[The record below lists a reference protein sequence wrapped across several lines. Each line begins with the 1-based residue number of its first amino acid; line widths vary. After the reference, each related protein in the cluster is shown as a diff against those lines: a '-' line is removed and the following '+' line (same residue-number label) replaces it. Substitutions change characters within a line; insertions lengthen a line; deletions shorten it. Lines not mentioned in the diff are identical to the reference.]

1 MIYELKVTL
10 KDVGI
15 PVWRKL
21 QIDGSTTFR
30 DFHRILQAAFN
41 WYDIQLYSFFVNKTD
56 GKNVDGVEISPENND
71 EPSTLFFWQM
81 SYHDTEEVVADWFK
95 TPKDKVSYVYD
106 FGDDWNHEIVL
117 TKKMKP
123 RKGITYPRCID
134 ARNSAPDEDS
144 RPEVIMGDANL
155 EFAGDHLIAGVNK
168 EMEHQL
174 KGLLTAGNQVSVEN
188 DYWPEVLSKAKEFQK
203 LTPWE
208 AMFDEHSF
216 AVVDPVTE
224 ERIYC
229 SVLGGGGEV
238 FGLAVYIGDEGYA
251 SLMDSLSDKVPDFD
265 FILKQR
271 SLLMSFED
279 REDLEKADYKLIKS
293 YDIPFRGRKSWPLF
307 RSYKPGYYPWLMDD
321 DEARLMLL
329 GIERS
334 IGVYQEIV
342 KGLEIPD
349 MLLDKA
355 MLVKVPREENGELV
369 FDNQFAGLE
378 EEENEVEESDVPL
391 TVSELELKRIEKFKT
406 MPTAIE
412 FSMDYVDMPVQEHP
426 DERPVFPL
434 LVLAVERTQG
444 LAVYQDLVSSTPGSA
459 VMQEAFL
466 KMIQSMGGVPEKIII
481 NEKTTHFLEPLID
494 QLKIN
499 TEVKSDLPLIRQV
512 MDMLHDDMMP
522 F

>member
-1 MIYELKVTL
+1 
-10 KDVGI
+10 
-15 PVWRKL
+15 
-21 QIDGSTTFR
+21 
-30 DFHRILQAAFN
+30 
-41 WYDIQLYSFFVNKTD
+41 
-56 GKNVDGVEISPENND
+56 
-71 EPSTLFFWQM
+71 
-81 SYHDTEEVVADWFK
+81 
-95 TPKDKVSYVYD
+95 
-106 FGDDWNHEIVL
+106 
-117 TKKMKP
+117 
-123 RKGITYPRCID
+123 
-134 ARNSAPDEDS
+134 
-144 RPEVIMGDANL
+144 
-155 EFAGDHLIAGVNK
+155 
-168 EMEHQL
+168 
-174 KGLLTAGNQVSVEN
+174 
-188 DYWPEVLSKAKEFQK
+188 EVLSKAKEFQK

-426 DERPVFPL
+426 DERPVFAL
-434 LVLAVERTQG
+434 LVLAVER
-444 LAVYQDLVSSTPGSA
+444 
-459 VMQEAFL
+459 
-466 KMIQSMGGVPEKIII
+466 
-481 NEKTTHFLEPLID
+481 
-494 QLKIN
+494 
-499 TEVKSDLPLIRQV
+499 
-512 MDMLHDDMMP
+512 
-522 F
+522 